1 MIGKARVFTMTKG
14 VDFYSTFPEIAKE
27 DGFQI
32 LLPDY
37 SRNPTFLLGG

>member
-37 SRNPTFLLGG
+37 SRNPAFLLGR